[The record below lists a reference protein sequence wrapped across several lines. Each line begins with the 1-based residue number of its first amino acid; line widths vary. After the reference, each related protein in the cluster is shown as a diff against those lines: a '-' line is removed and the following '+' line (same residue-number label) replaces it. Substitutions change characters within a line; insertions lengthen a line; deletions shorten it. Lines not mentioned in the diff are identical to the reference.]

1 MRRNQS
7 LKPWWAI
14 LLITFFASSVT
25 AHTVITYPGWRGNNL
40 HSTGNM
46 SSLQGMAIAR
56 SPNNESELLYPLGMQ
71 WAYPCPYCFS
81 PHSVWSTGKFPCLNT
96 SVPNSRCQTL
106 LGGGMPV
113 TQNRTKWPVKGGA
126 IAFQPGWFP
135 GHKTAFIYMN
145 MGFGTIAPNMSHPM
159 IAPFQLIGP
168 TKEEYP
174 GTFCLRQVA
183 PPAGFEYKVGDNVTI
198 QIIETAIHGAAL
210 YNCVDVTLAEPGD
223 VEEVTRENCFNSS
236 ELSARYIFA
245 MDISNTAS
253 IVSSPGMSL
262 VVVPL
267 LLAGSFALLF

>member
-1 MRRNQS
+1 MRRSQS

-71 WAYPCPYCFS
+71 WAYPC
-81 PHSVWSTGKFPCLNT
+81 
-96 SVPNSRCQTL
+96 
-106 LGGGMPV
+106 GGMPV

-183 PPAGFEYKVGDNVTI
+183 PPAGFEYNVGDNVTI

-245 MDISNTAS
+245 MDISNAAS
-253 IVSSPGMSL
+253 IVSSPRMSL